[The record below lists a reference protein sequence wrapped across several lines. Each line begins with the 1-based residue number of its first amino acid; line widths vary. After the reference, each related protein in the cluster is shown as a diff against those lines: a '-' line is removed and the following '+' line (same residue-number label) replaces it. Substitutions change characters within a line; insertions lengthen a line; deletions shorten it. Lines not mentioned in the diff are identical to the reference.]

1 MALVPYS
8 LALGFQELI
17 EDIVEQSQFI
27 FTLQDLTKTSPVFS
41 LRHAIAVLEVF
52 AEMFQ
57 DILGLE
63 DLVTLLGQEFLLEE
77 SQPSHFSGI
86 FDDLSDSDS
95 LIDELDELDIL
106 I

>member
-1 MALVPYS
+1 M
-8 LALGFQELI
+8 
-17 EDIVEQSQFI
+17 
-27 FTLQDLTKTSPVFS
+27 TKTSPVFS

-63 DLVTLLGQEFLLEE
+63 DLVTLLGQELLLEE
-77 SQPSHFSGI
+77 SQPSYFSGI
-86 FDDLSDSDS
+86 CDDLSDSDS
-95 LIDELDELDIL
+95 LIDELDIL